1 MKELFVSQDNDSAVW
16 QTVCRNIE
24 VRHSVR
30 GYVPTPVPRSV
41 VEEIL
46 RVAARSP
53 SGTNTQPWHVHVVSG
68 ESRARVAHAVC
79 TAFDIDPQR
88 SDQAI
93 YTHLDDE
100 PYRSRKRAL
109 GKAMYGLM
117 GIGKDENEKML
128 AQQRRNFEFFGAPVG
143 LFVTIDKAL
152 GCGSWLDTGMFVQ
165 SLMLAAKACGLDTC
179 AQGFWVHY
187 EAVVAQVVGWPESER
202 LVCGMALGYADES
215 LPENALRSERMA
227 LEDFAVFHA

>member
-1 MKELFVSQDNDSAVW
+1 MSQDNDSAVW
-16 QTVCRNIE
+16 QAVCHNIE
-24 VRHSVR
+24 ARHSVR
-30 GYVPTPVPRSV
+30 GYMPTPVPRSV

-46 RVAARSP
+46 RVAARAP

-68 ESRARVAHAVC
+68 ESRARVVRQVC
-79 TAFDIDPQR
+79 AAFDADPQR

-93 YTHLDDE
+93 YTHLDGE

-117 GIGKDENEKML
+117 GIGKGENEKML

-152 GCGSWLDTGMFVQ
+152 GYGSWLDAGMFVQ

-187 EAVVAQVVGWPESER
+187 ETVVAQAVGWLESER
-202 LVCGMALGYADES
+202 LVRGMALGYADES

-227 LEDFAVFHA
+227 LEDFVVFHA